1 MQDHVKEPLQIDVLS
16 SLFTC
21 LVTPCMR
28 SSLGER
34 ERDFEFELSGE
45 SKNRCSFGRPRTF
58 SMYCVWSEWDTVN
71 CETVNIQEIN
81 YSKH

>member
-1 MQDHVKEPLQIDVLS
+1 
-16 SLFTC
+16 
-21 LVTPCMR
+21 MR

-34 ERDFEFELSGE
+34 ERDFELELSGD

-71 CETVNIQEIN
+71 CKIDVIHNIVHTGTTALN
-81 YSKH
+81 KT

>member
-1 MQDHVKEPLQIDVLS
+1 
-16 SLFTC
+16 
-21 LVTPCMR
+21 MR

-34 ERDFEFELSGE
+34 ERDFEFELSGD

-71 CETVNIQEIN
+71 CEIDVTSHSQHKLTTALNET
-81 YSKH
+81 